1 MLVEEIDFFGT
12 PSLVLD
18 MLSIIEELYDLIDK
32 FKLFFKLLLFFGS
45 LKLCI
50 KIFNN
55 MLTLVQIFLSE
66 LMINN
71 FDISDW
77 VKITFIMGYI
87 FVWECSNNVIDS
99 INCRNVRQELIT
111 KTFTIG
117 GTFNKTSN
125 ISDGNLGQNL
135 GLGVVDLTKLLKSLI
150 WDVNF
155 SNIWVNSTERII
167 FSSNLKLGE
176 EIKGG

>member
-12 PSLVLD
+12 PSLVLN
-18 MLSIIEELYDLIDK
+18 MFSIIEEFYNFIDK

-55 MLTLVQIFLSE
+55 MITLVQIFLSE
-66 LMINN
+66 LMIND

-77 VKITFIMGYI
+77 IKITFIMGYI
-87 FVWECSNNVIDS
+87 FIWECSNNMIDS

-111 KTFTIG
+111 KTFTIR
-117 GTFNKTSN
+117 GTFYETSN

-150 WDVNF
+150 GYVNF
-155 SNIWVNSTERII
+155 GNIWVNSTERII
-167 FSSNLKLGE
+167 FSCYLKLGE